1 MTHLI
6 IAGVAIAVGCM
17 IIGIM
22 IGLEIGDK
30 RYEKTTYILGNLS
43 GMYLFGMSNWDEE
56 D

>member
-22 IGLEIGDK
+22 IGLEIGD
-30 RYEKTTYILGNLS
+30 RRINRMTYLLGTL
-43 GMYLFGMSNWDEE
+43 SNWEDEQ
-56 D
+56 